1 MNPDKQHERH
11 VGQAPFTCHRM
22 DLPHYRRKADRC
34 AAASLVA
41 GVCAIALGVILIIA
55 MLSTL
60 FGGGL

>member
-1 MNPDKQHERH
+1 MNDKSHRRT
-11 VGQAPFTCHRM
+11 VGQTPFIFHRM
-22 DLPHYRRKADRC
+22 DLPYYRRKADRT